1 MAWSDPPRR
10 VAYDLLRAVDLDG
23 AYANLLLPKL
33 LTARSLTGRD
43 AAFATELGYGTLRAA
58 GTLDEII
65 AACSER
71 PPQSIDAPVRD
82 LLRLG
87 AYQALRTRVP
97 AHAAVAT
104 TVDLAKATGN
114 ARAAGFLNAVMR
126 RIARDDWDSWVDR
139 LSVGGTPL
147 ARLARQTAHPEWI
160 ADAFVMLSTSRLR
173 ETWSRRVPRCAPT
186 TAGPRPTW
194 WPGRAA
200 WIARIWSGNPGER
213 PVRGRLTRCDSP
225 VGTRAS

>member
-1 MAWSDPPRR
+1 M
-10 VAYDLLRAVDLDG
+10 
-23 AYANLLLPKL
+23 
-33 LTARSLTGRD
+33 
-43 AAFATELGYGTLRAA
+43 RAA

-71 PPQSIDAPVRD
+71 PLQSIDAPVRD

-104 TVDLAKATGN
+104 TVDLARATGN

-139 LSVGGTPL
+139 LSAGGTPL

-160 ADAFVMLSTSRLR
+160 AEAFREALDEPPEADLVETGAALRADDSR
-173 ETWSRRVPRCAPT
+173 PT
-186 TAGPRPTW
+186 THLVA
-194 WPGRAA
+194 WPGGLDREDLV
-200 WIARIWSGNPGER
+200 RQSGGR
-213 PVRGRLTRCDSP
+213 RVRGRLTRCDSP
-225 VGTRAS
+225 VGTRAG

>member
-1 MAWSDPPRR
+1 LAWSDPPRR

-71 PPQSIDAPVRD
+71 PLQSIDAPVRD

-87 AYQALRTRVP
+87 AYQALRTRVA

-104 TVDLAKATGN
+104 TVDLARATGN

-139 LSVGGTPL
+139 LSAGGT
-147 ARLARQTAHPEWI
+147 AATG
-160 ADAFVMLSTSRLR
+160 LR
-173 ETWSRRVPRCAPT
+173 RRT
-186 TAGPRPTW
+186 D
-194 WPGRAA
+194 RAV
-200 WIARIWSGNPGER
+200 WFWEVLRH
-213 PVRGRLTRCDSP
+213 VSP
-225 VGTRAS
+225 